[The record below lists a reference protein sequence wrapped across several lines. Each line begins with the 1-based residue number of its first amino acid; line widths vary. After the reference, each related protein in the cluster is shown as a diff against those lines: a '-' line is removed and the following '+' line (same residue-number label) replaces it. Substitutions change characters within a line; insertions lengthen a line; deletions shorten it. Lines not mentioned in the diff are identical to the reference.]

1 MRPLGPLLLATLAL
15 TLALALPRG
24 AHAGHV
30 IEAGAGF
37 QNIGASR
44 DLRWL
49 PAIQGT
55 RKDVPVFVGWRWIGE
70 RRVYWAPYARLD
82 YVKFWSLGGAGNLLG
97 VTLAPAG
104 LGVYLSRPPA
114 ALSPEQRRRRWFATL
129 ELNFAALQL
138 GGNATPGSPTHPEIP
153 DADAY
158 RARLRDEYQRTGGIS
173 AASAITQFYPF
184 GDYAYASVSVPI
196 QLRVWNQVTRRAGV
210 GLFFELTPAI
220 LEWQLSGQGS
230 STRSATPAYGFSATG
245 GATVVVF

>member
-1 MRPLGPLLLATLAL
+1 MRPLRLLIVVATLAL
-15 TLALALPRG
+15 AIPRA

-30 IEAGAGF
+30 LEAGTGF
-37 QNIGASR
+37 QNTGASR
-44 DLRWL
+44 DIRWL
-49 PAIQGT
+49 PAIQGS
-55 RKDVPVFVGWRWIGE
+55 RKDLPVFVGWRWLGE
-70 RRVYWAPYARLD
+70 RRLYWAPYARLD

-114 ALSPEQRRRRWFATL
+114 SLAPEQRRRRWFATL
-129 ELNFAALQL
+129 EINFAALQL
-138 GGNATPGSPTHPEIP
+138 GGNATPGSPTASAIP

-184 GDYAYASVSVPI
+184 GEYAYVSISVPI

-220 LEWQLSGQGS
+220 FEWQLGGQAS
-230 STRSATPAYGFSATG
+230 STLSATPAYGFSATG